1 MKHLVMFAA
10 ERDRT
15 HIAVDDATSTYE
27 LINVCL
33 NQPVEGGFSFEQ
45 IAQRLA
51 IRQAAAAV
59 KSGGDLLLED
69 SQAALLQSLVRTQRW
84 SGVFDLVPPFV
95 KAVLEMPTVD
105 VQVSH

>member
-15 HIAVDDATSTYE
+15 HLSVGDATSTYE

-45 IAQRLA
+45 IAQRIA
-51 IRQAAAAV
+51 IRQAAHAV
-59 KSGGDLLLED
+59 KDGGDLLLED
-69 SQAALLQSLVRTQRW
+69 SQAALLQDLVRTQRW